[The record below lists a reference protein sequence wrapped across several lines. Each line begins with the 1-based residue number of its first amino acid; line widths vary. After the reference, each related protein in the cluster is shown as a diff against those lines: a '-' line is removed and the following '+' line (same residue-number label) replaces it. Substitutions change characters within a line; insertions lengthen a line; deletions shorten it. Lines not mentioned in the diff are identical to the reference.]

1 MGELDS
7 QAVRVCNPTPKTPL
21 LEIDKHSMD
30 LDIKGI
36 KKRFLDINRER
47 LRRTQNAL
55 RWKQRDFLDLL
66 PIFFHINHAML
77 PGYVSKNTPAGIPQ
91 YTPSKK
97 GVDAVNQISKSF
109 TYKRRALRTY
119 EIQSIFI
126 MGSVGTIA
134 QSEKSDF
141 DIWVCHNPELGEDAL
156 DELKIKCQ
164 KIEEWAEDL
173 GLEVHFFI
181 MNAEKFKKGEV
192 HELSS
197 ESSGTTQHHLLLE
210 EFYRTGL
217 LLAGRY
223 PVWWLVPPDQEHNY
237 EEFVHN
243 LLHKRFIPPNE
254 VIDFGGLAGIPA
266 EEFFGA
272 ALWQVYKGIDS
283 PYKSVLKIL
292 LMETYA
298 SAFPE
303 IDLLCSQFKRM
314 VYEGVID
321 LNRLDPYAILME
333 HLEQYLLSQDSQKR
347 LELVRRCFYFKVN
360 VPLSKAD
367 KHKDSWRRDMLWAM
381 VVKWGWDDEQVQ
393 MLDERV
399 EWKIRKV
406 LHERKILVDDL
417 THSYLFLSNFARE
430 NTSSISRISQR
441 DLNILGRKLYAA
453 FERKAGKIELVNRG
467 VSTNVVESKLTFI
480 QSAGKDGAESWN
492 LIIDMEVIKDGRKE
506 YQQSSLKRSQSIAEL
521 IAWCHFNRLVSP
533 RTVLS
538 IDNKNGI
545 ITVKEVKSI
554 LKALEDLY
562 PNGRVPGRQMDD
574 FARPPKIVSGCV
586 FTNVGLDPLPMY
598 SRRGNDIVS
607 DKTDVLNF
615 SGFSFNLALSFDLLL
630 VTSWQEVFI
639 YRHTQMQGLMDCL
652 CQYLR
657 WHLNSPTEVNFTLP
671 SYSYCSAHATA
682 VAQRIE
688 QLFNDVAQSFF
699 QRGELK
705 KIRYIIEVQNVY
717 YVLYVEHENFT
728 YKYLGSQGE
737 LYQFLSQP
745 QTEFIPIKADRYAL
759 SQSLLPQILLK
770 NRPDKIQLFYESSGD
785 GADIYVLDEYG
796 SVFCQRVPFHDDHAL
811 LNQFILFFSNVA
823 NRQNVLSN
831 EDVGAPRFQDIDY
844 CRVTS
849 LPNGKC
855 RFERKFIDQ
864 DKLRKSYFHVQVI
877 TNRVDQKLVFTVY
890 CEDQEFSSFDHGKSL
905 FHEVAKYVYKRRAS
919 GQKYP
924 IYITDLDL
932 APTLLGERAASSVQI
947 IEYLS
952 YKKRIEEALNREME
966 GL

>member
-1 MGELDS
+1 
-7 QAVRVCNPTPKTPL
+7 
-21 LEIDKHSMD
+21 MD
-30 LDIKGI
+30 LDIKTI

-55 RWKQRDFLDLL
+55 RWKQRDFLDVL

-77 PGYVSKNTPAGIPQ
+77 PGYVSKNTPAGVSQ
-91 YTPSKK
+91 YTPTKK

-141 DIWVCHNPELGEDAL
+141 DIWICHNPDIKDDAL
-156 DELKIKCQ
+156 DELKLKCN
-164 KIEEWAEDL
+164 KIVEWSNDL
-173 GLEVHFFI
+173 GLEVHFFL

-217 LLAGRY
+217 LLAGCY
-223 PVWWLVPPDQEHNY
+223 PVWWLVPPEQEHNY
-237 EEFVHN
+237 DEFVRD
-243 LLHKRFIPPNE
+243 LLHKRFIPPSE
-254 VIDFGGLAGIPA
+254 VIDFGGLASIPA

-298 SAFPE
+298 SAYPN
-303 IDLLCSQFKRM
+303 IDLLSSHFKRI

-321 LNRLDPYAILME
+321 LNRLDPYAILMNR
-333 HLEQYLLSQDSQKR
+333 LEQYLLQQGSQKR

-360 VPLSKAD
+360 VPLSKAE
-367 KHKDSWRRDMLWAM
+367 KQKDNWRRDMLWAM
-381 VVKWGWDDEQVQ
+381 VVKWEWGDEQLA
-393 MLDERV
+393 MLDARD

-406 LHERKILVDDL
+406 LHERKILVDEL
-417 THSYLFLSNFARE
+417 TNSYLFLSNFARE

-467 VSTNVVESKLTFI
+467 VSTNVAEQKLTFA
-480 QSAGKDGAESWN
+480 QSVGKDGEESWS
-492 LIIDMEVIKDGRKE
+492 LIIEFEIIKNNRKE
-506 YQQSSLKRSQSIAEL
+506 VQQSSLKRSQSIAEL
-521 IAWCHFNRLVSP
+521 IAWCHFNRLINA

-538 IDNKNGI
+538 VDNKTGI
-545 ITVKEVKSI
+545 LTVKEVKSV
-554 LKALEDLY
+554 LAALENLY
-562 PNGRVPGRQMDD
+562 PTGRVPGRQIDD
-574 FARPPKIVSGCV
+574 FAQSPKIVSGCV
-586 FTNVGLDPLPMY
+586 FTNVGLDPMPMH
-598 SRRGNDIVS
+598 SRRGTDIVS
-607 DKTDVLNF
+607 DKTDVLNY

-639 YRHTQMQGLMDCL
+639 YRHSQVQGLLDCL

-657 WHLNSPTEVNFTLP
+657 WHLNSPAAHSFTLP
-671 SYSYCSAHATA
+671 SYSFCSSHSTA
-682 VAQRIE
+682 VAKRIE

-699 QRGELK
+699 RRGELSK
-705 KIRYIIEVQNVY
+705 LRYIFEVQKSY
-717 YVLYVEHENFT
+717 YILYVEHDNFV
-728 YKYLGSQGE
+728 YKQVDSQAE
-737 LYQFLSQP
+737 LYHFLSQP
-745 QTEFIPIKADRYAL
+745 QPEYIPIKTDRFAL
-759 SQSLLPQILLK
+759 LQSILPQVLQK
-770 NRPDKIQLFYESSGD
+770 NKPDKIQLFYETVG
-785 GADIYVLDEYG
+785 GNADIFVLDEYG
-796 SVFCQRVPFHDDHAL
+796 SVFHQSLPFHDDHAL

-823 NRQNVLSN
+823 NRQNVLSDD
-831 EDVGAPRFQDIDY
+831 DVGAPHFQDIDY

-849 LPNGKC
+849 LPKGKC
-855 RFERKFIDQ
+855 RYERKYIDQ
-864 DKLRKSYFHVQVI
+864 SKLRKSYFHVQVI
-877 TNRVDQKLVFTVY
+877 ANLVDQKPVFTVY
-890 CEDQEFSSFDHGKSL
+890 CEDQEFSSFDYGKTL
-905 FHEVAKYVYKRRAS
+905 FREVAKYVYRRRAS
-919 GQKYP
+919 GEKYP

-932 APTLLGERAASSVQI
+932 APNLLGNRAASKVQI
-947 IEYLS
+947 IEFLN
-952 YKKRIEEALNREME
+952 YKKRIEEALNKE
-966 GL
+966 LQSL

>member
-1 MGELDS
+1 
-7 QAVRVCNPTPKTPL
+7 
-21 LEIDKHSMD
+21 MD
-30 LDIKGI
+30 LDIKAI

-97 GVDAVNQISKSF
+97 GVDAISQISKSF
-109 TYKRRALRTY
+109 IYKRRALRTY
-119 EIQSIFI
+119 EIHSIFI

-141 DIWVCHNPELGEDAL
+141 DIWVCHDPDLSQDAL
-156 DELKIKCQ
+156 DELKLKCK
-164 KIEEWAEDL
+164 KIEEWAESI
-173 GLEVHFFI
+173 GLEVHFFL

-223 PVWWLVPPDQEHNY
+223 PVWWLVPPEQEENY
-237 EEFVHN
+237 DAFVHN
-243 LLHKRFIPPNE
+243 LLHKRFIPANE

-298 SAFPE
+298 SAYPG
-303 IDLLCSQFKRM
+303 IDLLSSHFKRM

-321 LNRLDPYAILME
+321 LNRLDPYAILITR
-333 HLEQYLLSQDSQKR
+333 LEQYLLSQGSPKR
-347 LELVRRCFYFKVN
+347 LELVRRCFYFKVGI
-360 VPLSKAD
+360 PLSGAD
-367 KHKDSWRRDMLWAM
+367 KSKDQWRRDMLWDM
-381 VVKWGWDDEQVQ
+381 VVKWGWDDQQ
-393 MLDERV
+393 LAILDGRE

-406 LHERKILVDDL
+406 LNERKILVDEL

-430 NTSSISRISQR
+430 HTGSISRISER

-467 VSTNVVESKLTFI
+467 VSTNVVEQKLTFAQAI
-480 QSAGKDGAESWN
+480 GKDGDESWN
-492 LIIDMEVIKDGRKE
+492 LIIDMEIQKNGHKE
-506 YQQSSLKRSQSIAEL
+506 IQQQSLKRSQSIAEL
-521 IAWCHFNRLVSP
+521 IAWCHFNRLINP
-533 RTVLS
+533 RTALS
-538 IDNKNGI
+538 IDNKTGI
-545 ITVKEVKSI
+545 LTVKEIKAI
-554 LKALEDLY
+554 LAALENLY
-562 PNGRVPGRQMDD
+562 PNGRVPGRQIDD
-574 FARPPKIVSGCV
+574 FAQPPKIVSGCV
-586 FTNVGLDPLPMY
+586 FSNVGLDPLPMH
-598 SRRGNDIVS
+598 SRRGTDIVS
-607 DKTDVLNF
+607 DKTDVLNY

-630 VTSWQEVFI
+630 ATSWQEVFI
-639 YRHTQMQGLMDCL
+639 YRYSQVEGLLDCL

-657 WHLNSPTEVNFTLP
+657 RHLNSPTAHTFLLP
-671 SYSYCSAHATA
+671 SHSFCSTHSTA
-682 VAQRIE
+682 IAKRIE

-699 QRGELK
+699 RRGELAK
-705 KIRYIIEVQNVY
+705 TRYIFEVQNSY
-717 YVLYVEHENFT
+717 YVVYVEHDNFI
-728 YKYLGSQGE
+728 YKRADSLAE

-745 QTEFIPIKADRYAL
+745 QTEFVPIKTDRFAL
-759 SQSLLPQILLK
+759 AQSILPPLLQK
-770 NRPDKIQLFYESSGD
+770 NRPDKIQLFYERAGSN
-785 GADIYVLDEYG
+785 ANIFVLDEFG
-796 SVFCQRVPFHDDHAL
+796 SVFHQSVPFHDDHAL

-823 NRQNVLSN
+823 NRQNVLSG
-831 EDVGAPRFQDIDY
+831 DDITTPHFQDIDY

-864 DKLRKSYFHVQVI
+864 AKLRKSYFHVQVI
-877 TNRVDQKLVFTVY
+877 TNLVDQKPVFSVY
-890 CEDQEFSSFDHGKSL
+890 CEDREFSSFDYGKSL
-905 FHEVAKYVYKRRAS
+905 FHEVAKYVYQRRAS
-919 GQKYP
+919 GEKYP

-932 APTLLGERAASSVQI
+932 APSLLGERAASNVQV
-947 IEYLS
+947 IEYLN
-952 YKKRIEEALNREME
+952 YKKRIEEALNRELQ

>member
-1 MGELDS
+1 
-7 QAVRVCNPTPKTPL
+7 
-21 LEIDKHSMD
+21 MD
-30 LDIKGI
+30 LDIKAI

-77 PGYVSKNTPAGIPQ
+77 PGFVSKNTPAGIPL

-97 GVDAVNQISKSF
+97 GVDAINQISRSF
-109 TYKRRALRTY
+109 SYKRRALRTY

-134 QSEKSDF
+134 YSEKSDF
-141 DIWVCHNPELGEDAL
+141 DIWVCHNPDLKDEALGE
-156 DELKIKCQ
+156 LKLKCK
-164 KIEEWAEDL
+164 KIEEWADDM
-173 GLEVHFFI
+173 GLEVHFFL

-223 PVWWLVPPDQEHNY
+223 PVWWLVPPEQEHNY
-237 EEFVHN
+237 DEYVRD

-254 VIDFGGLAGIPA
+254 VIDFGGLASIPA

-298 SAFPE
+298 SAYPG
-303 IDLLCSQFKRM
+303 IDLLSIHFKRM

-321 LNRLDPYAILME
+321 LNRLDPYAILMNR
-333 HLEQYLLSQDSQKR
+333 LEQYLLEQSSQNR

-367 KHKDSWRRDMLWAM
+367 KQKDNWRRDMLWAM
-381 VVKWGWDDEQVQ
+381 VVKWGWDDEQLA
-393 MLDERV
+393 MLDERDQ
-399 EWKIRKV
+399 WKIRKV
-406 LHERKILVDDL
+406 LHERKILVDEL

-441 DLNILGRKLYAA
+441 DLNVLGRKLYAA

-467 VSTNVVESKLTFI
+467 VSTDVVEQKLTFS
-480 QSAGKDGAESWN
+480 QAVAKDGGESWS
-492 LIIDMEVIKDGRKE
+492 LIIELEIVKDGHKDH
-506 YQQSSLKRSQSIAEL
+506 QQASLKRSQSIAEL
-521 IAWCHFNRLVSP
+521 IAWCHFNRLINP

-538 IDNKNGI
+538 IDSKTGI
-545 ITVKEVKSI
+545 LSVKEVKAMLSS
-554 LKALEDLY
+554 LENLY
-562 PNGRVPGRQMDD
+562 PGGRVPGRQIED
-574 FARPPKIVSGCV
+574 FAQPPKIVSGCV
-586 FTNVGLDPLPMY
+586 FTNVGLDPLPTH
-598 SRRGNDIVS
+598 SRRGTDIVS

-639 YRHTQMQGLMDCL
+639 YRYSQVQGLLDCL

-657 WHLNSPTEVNFTLP
+657 WHVNSPTAHSYTLP
-671 SYSYCSAHATA
+671 SYSFSSTHATA
-682 VAQRIE
+682 IAKRIE
-688 QLFNDVAQSFF
+688 QLFNDVAQGFYR
-699 QRGELK
+699 RGQLT
-705 KIRYIIEVQNVY
+705 KIRYILEVQDSY
-717 YVLYVEHENFT
+717 YVLFVEHDNFT
-728 YKYLGSQGE
+728 YKRVDSQAE
-737 LYQFLSQP
+737 LYNFLSQP
-745 QTEFIPIKADRYAL
+745 QTEFIPIKTDRFAL
-759 SQSLLPQILLK
+759 GRSILPQVLQK
-770 NRPDKIQLFYESSGD
+770 NKADKIQLFYETTG
-785 GADIYVLDEYG
+785 GNANIFVLDEYG
-796 SVFCQRVPFHDDHAL
+796 SVFHQILPFHDDHAL

-831 EDVGAPRFQDIDY
+831 DDVAASRFHDIDY

-855 RFERKFIDQ
+855 RYERKYIDQ
-864 DKLRKSYFHVQVI
+864 AKLRKSYFHVQVI
-877 TNRVDQKLVFTVY
+877 TNMVDQKLVFTVY
-890 CEDQEFSSFDHGKSL
+890 CEDQEFSSFDYGKSL
-905 FHEVAKYVYKRRAS
+905 FREVAKYVYKRRAS
-919 GQKYP
+919 GEKYP

-932 APTLLGERAASSVQI
+932 APSLLGDRAASNVQI
-947 IEYLS
+947 IEYLN
-952 YKKRIEEALNREME
+952 YKKRIEEALNKEMQS
-966 GL
+966 L

>member
-1 MGELDS
+1 
-7 QAVRVCNPTPKTPL
+7 
-21 LEIDKHSMD
+21 MD
-30 LDIKGI
+30 LDIKAI

-77 PGYVSKNTPAGIPQ
+77 PGYVSKNTPAGVSQ
-91 YTPSKK
+91 YTPTKK

-109 TYKRRALRTY
+109 TYKRRALRIY

-141 DIWVCHNPELGEDAL
+141 DIWVCHNPDLKDDAL
-156 DELKIKCQ
+156 DELKLKCQ
-164 KIEEWAEDL
+164 KIEEWSDSL
-173 GLEVHFFI
+173 GLEVHFFV
-181 MNAEKFKKGEV
+181 MNAEKFKTGEV

-223 PVWWLVPPDQEHNY
+223 PVWWLVPPDQEQNY
-237 EEFVHN
+237 DEFVHD

-254 VIDFGGLAGIPA
+254 VIDFGGLASIPA

-298 SAFPE
+298 SVYPD
-303 IDLLCSQFKRM
+303 IDLLSTHFKRI

-321 LNRLDPYAILME
+321 LNRLDPYAILMNR
-333 HLEQYLLSQDSQKR
+333 LEQYLLEQGSQKR

-360 VPLSKAD
+360 VPLSKVE
-367 KHKDSWRRDMLWAM
+367 KQKDNWRRDMLWTM
-381 VVKWGWDDEQVQ
+381 VVKWGWDDEQLA
-393 MLDERV
+393 MLDERE

-406 LHERKILVDDL
+406 LHERKILVDEL

-430 NTSSISRISQR
+430 NTISISRISQR

-467 VSTNVVESKLTFI
+467 VSTNVAEQKLTFS
-480 QSAGKDGAESWN
+480 QSVGKDGQESWS
-492 LIIDMEVIKDGRKE
+492 LIIDLEVVKNNRKE
-506 YQQSSLKRSQSIAEL
+506 IQQSSLKRSQSIAEL
-521 IAWCHFNRLVSP
+521 IAWCHFNRLINR

-538 IDNKNGI
+538 IDHKTGMLS
-545 ITVKEVKSI
+545 VKEVKAI
-554 LKALEDLY
+554 LSSLENLY
-562 PNGRVPGRQMDD
+562 PNGRVPGRQIED
-574 FARPPKIVSGCV
+574 FAQSPKIISGCV
-586 FTNVGLDPLPMY
+586 FINVGLDPLPMH
-598 SRRGNDIVS
+598 SRRGTDIVS
-607 DKTDVLNF
+607 NKSDVLNF
-615 SGFSFNLALSFDLLL
+615 SGFSFNLALSFELLL
-630 VTSWQEVFI
+630 VTSWQEVFV
-639 YRHTQMQGLMDCL
+639 YRYSQVQGLLDCL

-657 WHLNSPTEVNFTLP
+657 WHLNSPTAHSYTLP
-671 SYSYCSAHATA
+671 SYSFCSTHSNA
-682 VAQRIE
+682 VAKRIE

-699 QRGELK
+699 SRGELS
-705 KIRYIIEVQNVY
+705 KIRYIFEAQNIY
-717 YVLYVEHENFT
+717 YVLYVENDNFT
-728 YKYLGSQGE
+728 HKRVDSLAE
-737 LYQFLSQP
+737 LYHFLSQP
-745 QTEFIPIKADRYAL
+745 QTEFIPIKIDRFAL
-759 SQSLLPQILLK
+759 SQSILPKVLQK
-770 NRPDKIQLFYESSGD
+770 NKADKIQLFYD
-785 GADIYVLDEYG
+785 KVGANASIFLLDEYG
-796 SVFCQRVPFHDDHAL
+796 SLFHQTLPFHDDHAL

-823 NRQNVLSN
+823 NRQNVLSDD
-831 EDVGAPRFQDIDY
+831 DVSAPRFQDIDY

-855 RFERKFIDQ
+855 RYERKYIDQ
-864 DKLRKSYFHVQVI
+864 EKLRKSYFHVQVI
-877 TNRVDQKLVFTVY
+877 ANLMDQKPVFTVY
-890 CEDQEFSSFDHGKSL
+890 CEDQEFSSFDYGKAL
-905 FHEVAKYVYKRRAS
+905 FREVAKYVYSRRAS
-919 GQKYP
+919 GEKYP

-932 APTLLGERAASSVQI
+932 APNLLGDRAASNVQI
-947 IEYLS
+947 IEYLN
-952 YKKRIEEALNREME
+952 YKKRIEEALNKEMQS
-966 GL
+966 L

>member
-1 MGELDS
+1 
-7 QAVRVCNPTPKTPL
+7 
-21 LEIDKHSMD
+21 MD
-30 LDIKGI
+30 LDIKAI

-97 GVDAVNQISKSF
+97 GIDAVNQISRSF

-134 QSEKSDF
+134 HSEKSDF
-141 DIWVCHNPELGEDAL
+141 DIWVCHNPELKEEAL
-156 DELKIKCQ
+156 DELKLKCK
-164 KIEEWAEDL
+164 KIEEWSEDL
-173 GLEVHFFI
+173 GLEVHFFL

-223 PVWWLVPPDQEHNY
+223 PAWWLVPPEQEHNY
-237 EEFVHN
+237 EEYVHN

-254 VIDFGGLAGIPA
+254 VIDFGGLASIPA

-298 SAFPE
+298 SAYPE
-303 IDLLCSQFKRM
+303 IDLLSNHFKRM

-333 HLEQYLLSQDSQKR
+333 RLEQYLLSQDSPRR

-360 VPLSKAD
+360 IPLSKAE
-367 KHKDSWRRDMLWAM
+367 KQKDTWRRDMLWTL
-381 VVKWGWDDEQVQ
+381 VVKWGWDDDQLA
-393 MLDERV
+393 MLDERE

-406 LHERKILVDDL
+406 LNERKILVDDL

-467 VSTNVVESKLTFI
+467 VSTNVAEQKLTFNQTI
-480 QSAGKDGAESWN
+480 GKDGEESWS
-492 LIIDMEVIKDGRKE
+492 LIIDVEVIKNNRKE
-506 YQQSSLKRSQSIAEL
+506 IQQSYLKRSQSIAEL
-521 IAWCHFNRLVSP
+521 IAWCHFNRLISP

-538 IDNKNGI
+538 IDNKSGI
-545 ITVKEVKSI
+545 LTVKEIKSV
-554 LKALEDLY
+554 LKALENLY
-562 PNGRVPGRQMDD
+562 PNGRVPGRQIED
-574 FARPPKIVSGCV
+574 FARPPKIISGCV
-586 FTNVGLDPLPMY
+586 FTNVGLDPLPLH
-598 SRRGNDIVS
+598 SRRGTDIVS

-639 YRHTQMQGLMDCL
+639 YRYSQVQGLLDCL

-657 WHLNSPTEVNFTLP
+657 WHLNTPTELHFTLP
-671 SYSYCSAHATA
+671 SYSFCSTHATA
-682 VAQRIE
+682 VAQRLE

-699 QRGELK
+699 HRGDLT
-705 KIRYIIEVQNVY
+705 KIRYIFEVQNSY
-717 YVLYVEHENFT
+717 YVLYVENDNFT
-728 YKYLGSQGE
+728 YKSVDSLSE
-737 LYQFLSQP
+737 LCNFLSQP
-745 QTEFIPIKADRYAL
+745 QTEFIPIKADRFAL
-759 SQSLLPQILLK
+759 SQTILPQVLQK
-770 NRPDKIQLFYESSGD
+770 NRPDKIQLFYEKSGSN
-785 GADIYVLDEYG
+785 AEVFVLDEYG
-796 SVFCQRVPFHDDHAL
+796 SVFYQRVAFHEDHAL

-831 EDVGAPRFQDIDY
+831 DDVGAPRFQDIDY

-855 RFERKFIDQ
+855 RYERQFIDNT
-864 DKLRKSYFHVQVI
+864 KLRKSYFHVQVI
-877 TNRVDQKLVFTVY
+877 ANLVDQKPVFTVY
-890 CEDQEFSSFDHGKSL
+890 CEDQEFSSFDHGKAL
-905 FHEVAKYVYKRRAS
+905 FREVAKYVYNRRAS
-919 GQKYP
+919 GEKYP

-932 APTLLGERAASSVQI
+932 APNLLGERASSNVQI
-947 IEYLS
+947 IEYLN
-952 YKKRIEEALNREME
+952 YKKRIEEALNRELQ